1 MATYLTTVSVPR
13 ASSSLTQRLLDHGV
27 LPTTQRQIIAQVLF
41 EKPQHCTAEQLH
53 DQIKARGYK
62 VSKATIYNTLGLF
75 AQKGLVRMI
84 YVDNATTFYD
94 SNTSAHHH
102 FFNTDSGEISDIEE
116 NLIHSYLEHCL
127 PAGTRL
133 DSVDL
138 VVRIRNQA

>member
-1 MATYLTTVSVPR
+1 MSNSASTTHISAHTSVV
-13 ASSSLTQRLLDHGV
+13 QKLLDHDV
-27 LPTTQRQIIAQVLF
+27 LPTPQRRIIAETLF
-41 EKPQHCTAEQLH
+41 AKPQHCTAEQLH
-53 DQIKARGYK
+53 DQIKASGYK

-84 YVDNATTFYD
+84 YADTATTFYD

-102 FFNTDSGEISDIEE
+102 FFNTDNGEISDIHE
-116 NLIHSYLEHCL
+116 NLIHSYLQDCL

-138 VVRIRNQA
+138 VVRIRNKF